1 MASEAGKALIGKDY
15 VLGRLVLDY
24 IRAFMWP
31 LVAIVVVLVYQNDVR
46 TLIFER
52 EIDVFGV
59 RIGAKVE
66 QIESQALAEIAD
78 VRVLLEAQQ
87 ASGSD
92 NAASPQIAEDID
104 AKLANLERNLTREIA
119 EVQSVQQTR
128 RPPPPPSAL
137 PSRAPASPP
146 AADSIAARAEA
157 AERRGF
163 QALIDHDVAAA
174 IEAFDNAR
182 SIWPDYN
189 NVAEIG
195 QALRRFESRLQDPE
209 SPMWPQL
216 YREILTR
223 YSWGMPEDLRIAI
236 RKGAKKAY

>member
-1 MASEAGKALIGKDY
+1 MASDRTDDY

-31 LVAIVVVLVYQNDVR
+31 LVAMVVVLVYQSDVR

-66 QIESQALAEIAD
+66 QIESQTLAEIAD

-87 ASGSD
+87 AGVD
-92 NAASPQIAEDID
+92 GDEASPQIAEDID
-104 AKLANLERNLTREIA
+104 AKLSSLERNLTREIA
-119 EVQSVQQTR
+119 EVQSAQQAR
-128 RPPPPPSAL
+128 RTAPPQNVNPAT
-137 PSRAPASPP
+137 APPP
-146 AADSIAARAEA
+146 AADNRSTRAAA

-163 QALIDHDVAAA
+163 EALIDHDLTAALK
-174 IEAFDNAR
+174 AFDEAR
-182 SIWPDYN
+182 SIWPDYH

-195 QALRRFESRLQDPE
+195 QALRKFQSRLSDPE

-223 YSWGMPEDLRIAI
+223 YSWGLPEDLRAAI

>member
-1 MASEAGKALIGKDY
+1 MASETGKDY

-31 LVAIVVVLVYQNDVR
+31 LVAIVVVLVYQSDVR

-78 VRVLLEAQQ
+78 VRSLLEAQQ
-87 ASGSD
+87 AGAGD
-92 NAASPQIAEDID
+92 NGASPQIAEDID
-104 AKLANLERNLTREIA
+104 AKLSSLERNLTREIA

-128 RPPPPPSAL
+128 RPPPSVAPST
-137 PSRAPASPP
+137 APAPP
-146 AADSIAARAEA
+146 AADSREALAAA

-163 QALIDHDVAAA
+163 QALVDHDVAAA
-174 IEAFDNAR
+174 IDAFDKAR
-182 SIWPDYN
+182 GVWPDYH

-195 QALRRFESRLQDPE
+195 QALRKFESRLQDPE

-223 YSWGMPEDLRIAI
+223 YSWGMPEDLRIVI